1 MFPILFKYWL
11 SKKIRME
18 EQLAFSDW
26 VNTNLGEDKDLKHLL
41 PIGSTGRS
49 LFEKVKD
56 GILLWYM
63 NNEWILYQNRQLS
76 YIYRFLSL
84 LKIVSCEAKSS
95 ITRARIRSTS
105 GPSIWRIWRSTRCTK
120 IWRWPST
127 LPSRLAAISSTLTL
141 TIWAKANLTWF
152 SVSSGRLFE

>member
-1 MFPILFKYWL
+1 MDFPSLLGKGEMFPILFIKYWL

-63 NNEWILYQNRQLS
+63 NKWMNEH
-76 YIYRFLSL
+76 
-84 LKIVSCEAKSS
+84 
-95 ITRARIRSTS
+95 
-105 GPSIWRIWRSTRCTK
+105 
-120 IWRWPST
+120 
-127 LPSRLAAISSTLTL
+127 
-141 TIWAKANLTWF
+141 
-152 SVSSGRLFE
+152 

>member
-1 MFPILFKYWL
+1 MFPILFIKYWL

-63 NNEWILYQNRQLS
+63 NNEWTLAIKIGNFLIYTDFCLY
-76 YIYRFLSL
+76 
-84 LKIVSCEAKSS
+84 
-95 ITRARIRSTS
+95 
-105 GPSIWRIWRSTRCTK
+105 
-120 IWRWPST
+120 
-127 LPSRLAAISSTLTL
+127 
-141 TIWAKANLTWF
+141 
-152 SVSSGRLFE
+152 

>member
-1 MFPILFKYWL
+1 
-11 SKKIRME
+11 ME

-63 NNEWILYQNRQLS
+63 NKWMNEH
-76 YIYRFLSL
+76 
-84 LKIVSCEAKSS
+84 
-95 ITRARIRSTS
+95 
-105 GPSIWRIWRSTRCTK
+105 
-120 IWRWPST
+120 
-127 LPSRLAAISSTLTL
+127 
-141 TIWAKANLTWF
+141 
-152 SVSSGRLFE
+152 